1 MPYNRND
8 GNTNAK
14 DEARTPSELFTKLND
29 RFNFGLDIC
38 ASETNHLCEI
48 YYDKEMDAL
57 DLPWKYVPAN
67 SNKVMPSYCNP
78 PYSDPSPFIEKGY
91 GESLTNGA
99 IVAMLLPADT
109 STKSFHK
116 FCMKANEI
124 VFLEGRVKFN
134 NPNGTPMK
142 GSPVFGSMIVV
153 FDLPNKKCD
162 STIMRSWDWRNKP
175 FPI

>member
-67 SNKVMPSYCNP
+67 SS
-78 PYSDPSPFIEKGY
+78 E
-91 GESLTNGA
+91 L
-99 IVAMLLPADT
+99 
-109 STKSFHK
+109 
-116 FCMKANEI
+116 
-124 VFLEGRVKFN
+124 
-134 NPNGTPMK
+134 
-142 GSPVFGSMIVV
+142 GSPHPKGWGFQ
-153 FDLPNKKCD
+153 
-162 STIMRSWDWRNKP
+162 
-175 FPI
+175 